1 MGEPAGVGG
10 ELTIKAWLA
19 RTQDSPVFAAVDDP
33 ARLTGIAESLGVP
46 LSIEIVENL
55 SQAAN
60 AFDGALPVLPCPLSG
75 PAIPGQT
82 DSKHADAV
90 ISSIRQAVGLALDGE
105 AAGVVTNPIQK
116 SALVAAGFHHPG
128 HTEFLGELAGSGT
141 LPVMMLVVEGLK
153 VVPVT
158 IHTSLARVPTLLTT
172 EKIVHAGRTAAAEL
186 QSRFGIAAP
195 RLAVAALNPHAGED
209 GLMGDE
215 ELRII
220 QPAVTALSDD
230 GLTVTGPHPA
240 DSLFHADA
248 RKSYDVAICMY
259 HDQALI
265 PLKALDFYRGVNVTL
280 GLPFIR
286 TSPDHGTALDIAGTG
301 RADPSS
307 FMAALHMAANM
318 AASMAEASTTS

>member
-1 MGEPAGVGG
+1 MGEPAGIGG
-10 ELTIKAWLA
+10 ELTIRAWLA
-19 RTQDSPVFAAVDDP
+19 RTRNSPVFAAVDDP
-33 ARLTGIAESLGVP
+33 DRLSAIATSLGVT
-46 LSIEIVENL
+46 LTVEVVENL
-55 SQAAN
+55 SQAQP
-60 AFDGALPVLPCPLSG
+60 AFKDALPVLPCPLSEPVIAG
-75 PAIPGQT
+75 NPVST
-82 DSKHADAV
+82 NADDV
-90 ISSIRQAVGLALDGE
+90 IRSIRQAVSLALDGE
-105 AAGVVTNPIQK
+105 ASGVVTNPIQK
-116 SALVAAGFHHPG
+116 SVLAATGFKHPG

-141 LPVMMLVVEGLK
+141 RPVMMLAVEGLR

-158 IHTSLARVPTLLTT
+158 VHTPLSSVPALLTT
-172 EKIVHAGRTAAAEL
+172 EQIVHAGLTAAAGL
-186 QSRFGIAAP
+186 RARFGIAAP
-195 RLAVAALNPHAGED
+195 RLAVTALNPHAGED

-215 ELRII
+215 EAHII
-220 QPAVTALSDD
+220 RPAVNALSDQ

-248 RKSYDVAICMY
+248 RKSFDVAICMY

-265 PLKALDFYRGVNVTL
+265 PLKALDFYGGVNVTL

-318 AASMAEASTTS
+318 AAASTTS